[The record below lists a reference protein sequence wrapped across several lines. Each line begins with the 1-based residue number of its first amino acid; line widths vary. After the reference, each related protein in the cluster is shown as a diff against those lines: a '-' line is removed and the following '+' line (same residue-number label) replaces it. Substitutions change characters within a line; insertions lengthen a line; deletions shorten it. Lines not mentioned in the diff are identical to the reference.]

1 MKKLT
6 IIIAVVVVGALA
18 ATPLYAAV
26 FRAGESVAINASD
39 VQGSNDVY
47 SAGGSVSILSA
58 ISGDA
63 VLAGG
68 TIIVSGNVANDL
80 VTVGGSVVVS
90 GNVGGDAR
98 IAGGSLVVEGDIA
111 EDMLIG
117 GGDINIS
124 NAVAV
129 GGDLYVAG
137 GAVNV
142 RGTVTGETKIR
153 AGQVTLGGNFTGPV
167 DIVSDEAV
175 VIERE
180 TIVQGSIKI
189 RSPKEPIVN
198 DGASLASNI
207 SYEKIERVEKRF
219 NPFPFLG
226 ALVFLKVVAMIIV
239 SLLLLWIFP
248 RATRKVVRVGLG
260 DFWRSALIGLI
271 VGVVTPIALVLL
283 AVSVVGIWAGIILGL
298 LFVVLVMLS
307 AALSGIFFGTWLD
320 TLHKKTKDIVP
331 SWIHVVLGSILLAI
345 VSFVPFVG
353 GIIVFIIFLGIFG
366 AVVKTA
372 YFTARGN

>member
-153 AGQVTLGGNFTGPV
+153 AGQVTLGGNFTGTRYEPTYQKINTIW
-167 DIVSDEAV
+167 DMWLFISLIGMIIWGIVSTMRRKD
-175 VIERE
+175 
-180 TIVQGSIKI
+180 Q
-189 RSPKEPIVN
+189 
-198 DGASLASNI
+198 
-207 SYEKIERVEKRF
+207 YEI
-219 NPFPFLG
+219 
-226 ALVFLKVVAMIIV
+226 
-239 SLLLLWIFP
+239 
-248 RATRKVVRVGLG
+248 
-260 DFWRSALIGLI
+260 
-271 VGVVTPIALVLL
+271 
-283 AVSVVGIWAGIILGL
+283 
-298 LFVVLVMLS
+298 
-307 AALSGIFFGTWLD
+307 
-320 TLHKKTKDIVP
+320 
-331 SWIHVVLGSILLAI
+331 
-345 VSFVPFVG
+345 
-353 GIIVFIIFLGIFG
+353 
-366 AVVKTA
+366 
-372 YFTARGN
+372 